1 MNPRQASLLD
11 QAKELG
17 DKLAA
22 KKPAAAKPTGN
33 FYEYIDSDGNH
44 FYLPVKRTQVR
55 SPFTGENLTGQK
67 PTAIKPGQMAGE
79 AKELKE
85 EAKSKKATSDPFWKS

>member
-1 MNPRQASLLD
+1 MHPRQASLLE
-11 QAKELG
+11 QAAELG

-33 FYEYIDSDGNH
+33 FYEYIDSDDNH
-44 FYLPVKRTQVR
+44 FYLPVKRTSVR
-55 SPFTGENLTGQK
+55 SPYTGENMTGQK
-67 PTAIKPGQMAGE
+67 PTIIKPAQMTGE

-85 EAKSKKATSDPFWKS
+85 EAKAKKAASDPFWKA